1 MRAARVDSNQKEI
14 VTALR
19 NSGAVVYHVHTIK
32 NLFDILVAYNDTL
45 MAVEIKDGKLSPSAR
60 KLTEGELKCKAALES
75 VGVKYNVVTSIE
87 EALQLLEK

>member
-19 NSGAVVYHVHTIK
+19 NRGAVVFHVHTIK
-32 NLFDILVAYNDTL
+32 NLFDILVAYNGKL
-45 MAVEIKDGKLSPSAR
+45 IAIEIKDGTLSPSAR

-75 VGVKYNVVTSIE
+75 VGVKYNVVHSIA
-87 EALQLLEK
+87 EALALLI